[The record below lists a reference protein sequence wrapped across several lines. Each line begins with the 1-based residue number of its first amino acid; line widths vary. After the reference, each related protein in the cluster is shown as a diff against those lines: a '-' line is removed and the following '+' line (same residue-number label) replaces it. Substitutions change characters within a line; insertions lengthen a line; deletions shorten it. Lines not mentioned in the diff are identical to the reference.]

1 MKEKITKLFI
11 TIKKELYYYTPD
23 IIIIIAFV
31 IVFIFGVIYGK
42 KTSDDNYEEES
53 IEYEERCVILG
64 SYIEVLEDIID
75 QQDIDLSNDEEY
87 IEYKNLVDSICAF

>member
-1 MKEKITKLFI
+1 
-11 TIKKELYYYTPD
+11 LYPSD
-23 IIIIIAFV
+23 IIIIVTIV
-31 IVFIFGVIYGK
+31 IVFIFGSIYGK
-42 KTSDDNYEEES
+42 KISDNNYKEEC